1 MLDTRRNVLMV
12 ERGAF
17 LEQDGG
23 RFAYVVDGS
32 RAQRRPIQAGA
43 SSLNAVEIVSGL
55 QAGDRIV
62 VSGTDQFAN
71 ADRVRISGQ

>member
-1 MLDTRRNVLMV
+1 MV

-32 RAQRRPIQAGA
+32 RAQRRPIQTGT
-43 SSLNAVEIVSGL
+43 SSLGAVEIVSGL
-55 QAGDRIV
+55 QPGEKIV
-62 VSGTDQFAN
+62 VSGSDQFGDAE
-71 ADRVRISGQ
+71 RVTIH